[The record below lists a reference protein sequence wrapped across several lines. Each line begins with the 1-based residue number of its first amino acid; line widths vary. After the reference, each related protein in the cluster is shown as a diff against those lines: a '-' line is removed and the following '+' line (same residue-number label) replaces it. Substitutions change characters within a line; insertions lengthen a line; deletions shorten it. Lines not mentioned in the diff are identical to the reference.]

1 MDASVPAS
9 RRTLLRLA
17 AAGAVGGALATA
29 PLPAFAHSGRG
40 ERGGHPA
47 ARCALPRTLTVTAPN
62 LYPEGVAWDPTRK
75 AFLVGSSTQ
84 GTISVV
90 RPDGSVTPLVAPF
103 AQVSVLGITVDARR
117 RRVVAA
123 YTDYFGRLL
132 GIVDPS
138 LPPVSGV
145 GVFDLATGAVR
156 HLVDVSAGARTPRA
170 NDVAVDERHGD
181 IYVTDTGVDTVTRVS
196 HDGRVRG
203 VFTDE
208 RLTTADT
215 GPNGIVHHPAGFL
228 LLAKYDGGR
237 LFRVDHP
244 RSARPVVREVRLDHP
259 PTSLDGIALRPD
271 GSLVAA
277 ANDLSLSGGRQGRD
291 HVVVLRS
298 TDNWRSA
305 RTVQDR
311 TWPFQDPTT
320 VAVTPYGDYVLSGGL
335 REILT
340 GVPSATPGRFQLRR
354 R

>member
-1 MDASVPAS
+1 MDVSVPAS
-9 RRTLLRLA
+9 RRTLLQLA
-17 AAGAVGGALATA
+17 AAGVAGAALAA
-29 PLPAFAHSGRG
+29 VPLPASAHSGGDRRHRG
-40 ERGGHPA
+40 SA
-47 ARCALPRTLTVTAPN
+47 ARCALPGTLTVTAPN
-62 LYPEGVAWDPTRK
+62 LYPEGVTWDPTRK

-103 AQVSVLGITVDARR
+103 AQVSVLGLTVDARR
-117 RRVVAA
+117 GRVVAA
-123 YTDYFGRLL
+123 YTDYFGRML

-156 HLVDVSAGARTPRA
+156 HLADASGGADLPRA

-181 IYVTDTGVDTVTRVS
+181 IYLTDTGTDTVTRVS
-196 HDGRVRG
+196 RDGKVLG
-203 VFTDE
+203 VFGDPRFE
-208 RLTTADT
+208 TADT

-228 LLAKYDGGR
+228 LMAKYDGGR
-237 LFRVDHP
+237 LFRIDHP
-244 RSARPVVREVRLDHP
+244 RSSRPVVREVRLDRH

-298 TDNWRSA
+298 TDHWRSA

-311 TWPFQDPTT
+311 TWSLEDPTT

-335 REILT
+335 REVLT
-340 GVPSATPGRFQLRR
+340 GVPSATPGQFHLRR